1 MIDSQKIK
9 GILFDL
15 DGTLVDSVNETTKIL
30 NEMRKKRGKAPFIK
44 DKYKKLIRH
53 GAGELVRC
61 ACEEGKSSQ
70 EELVNEFRER
80 YRLITTKKK
89 SIYPNVE
96 ETLIKLKQLGL
107 KLAVCTNKPKNFCD
121 KVLQD
126 TELRS
131 FFDCVVSGG
140 MTKESKPS
148 REPVDYAMSCLGLSS
163 NEVVFVGDSTVDQ
176 RAAKAANVPFVFFS
190 TGYDDGVDD
199 TYHGLVDDMIQ
210 LLKLIKL
217 KKR

>member
-1 MIDSQKIK
+1 MLDSSLIR
-9 GILFDL
+9 GVVFDL
-15 DGTLVDSVNETTKIL
+15 DGTLVDSVHETAVIL
-30 NEMRKKRGKAPFIK
+30 NTMRKKRGKLPLK
-44 DKYKKLIRH
+44 DGDYKKLISH
-53 GAGELVRC
+53 GAGKLVC
-61 ACEEGKSSQ
+61 YALEEKTIS
-70 EELVNEFRER
+70 ERMLIKEFRDH
-80 YRLITTKKK
+80 YGDTQTSKD
-89 SIYPNVE
+89 SIYPNVKD
-96 ETLIKLKQLGL
+96 TLIKLKQAGI
-107 KLAVCTNKPKNFCD
+107 KLAICTNKPKNLCD

-199 TYHGLVDDMIQ
+199 TYHGLVDDMSQ